1 MATKNKRR
9 VVRPQN
15 GIVLRAFCISFLF
28 LWQLCFS
35 LAHAQTPAP
44 ALHIDNND
52 SYVLSD
58 HFSFLEDP
66 TTTLSL
72 DDILVPGTQARF
84 KPVAQGPTSTNF
96 GATDSAIWLKI
107 ELQTLSST
115 PAHWMLEV
123 VNPPMDRLD
132 VYLSRPDGGYSHQL
146 GGDLLPFDQRA
157 VPHRNH
163 VKPLDLAP
171 GSVATLYLRV
181 ASQGVV
187 VVPTTLWQPAALWQ
201 NDQKTYSVFSLY
213 LGLLTGLLLYN
224 LLLFISVRD
233 PAYLL
238 YAGMVACIGMGV
250 ASGDGFAAQFLWP
263 QSDWWNN
270 RSPIVFQ
277 TGSGAFSILFVRSY
291 LASRSS
297 MPRLDRWLRILVALW
312 IFAFIASLALPYRV
326 GRDLLAVL
334 SLAGVV
340 AVVVTTVLS
349 IRRQQPGAKYF
360 GLAWSM
366 FVAGVVVQVLHNSGL
381 IPSGPLTASAVEI
394 GSALEMILLSLALA
408 DRINV
413 ARREKDI
420 ALLQVTAE
428 KSTVQA
434 LQQLQQRYQAV
445 IEHVAEGMVVLQSQR
460 IVFVNFRATEI
471 LEATKASIIEN
482 GVLQHIHADDRPLLI
497 ERVRQRLAGQP
508 IAERCQLRLVLP
520 DRTIKWLEFGDNMVP
535 WDGSAGLLIFFLD
548 VTERHLAELET
559 RAAVERQRDLNDLRS
574 RFVAM
579 TSHEFRTPLAA
590 ILSAQDLL
598 KMYGDRIPESE
609 KMELLGLIESGVK
622 RMTSMLERV
631 LLLGQVDANML
642 EFKPTPL
649 DLKALCDELAAEANN
664 QYPESNCHVIVDFE
678 EASRNVLYDEKL
690 LRHIFSNLLSNAI
703 KYSPDGGQVCMRVHA
718 QDAHTVFEISDQGI
732 GIPPG
737 EADYLFTS
745 FHRASNVGAI
755 PGTGL
760 GLAIVKQ
767 SVDLHGGSI
776 SVKSTT
782 GQGSCFTV
790 RLGHTFK

>member
-1 MATKNKRR
+1 MAAKYKLS
-9 VVRPQN
+9 VVRSQH
-15 GIVLRAFCISFLF
+15 GKALWVYCIFLLF
-28 LWQLCFS
+28 SWQLFFP

-52 SYVLSD
+52 SYVLSN
-58 HFSFLEDP
+58 HFSYLEDT
-66 TTTLSL
+66 TTTLTL
-72 DDILVPGTQARF
+72 DDILAPGTQARF

-107 ELQTLSST
+107 ELQTQSST
-115 PAHWMLEV
+115 PPRWMLEV

-132 VYLSRPDGGYSHQL
+132 VYLSRPDGGYNHQV
-146 GGDLLPFDQRA
+146 GGDSLPFEQRTVA
-157 VPHRNH
+157 HRNH
-163 VKPLDLAP
+163 VKPLDLVP

-224 LLLFISVRD
+224 LLLFVSVRD
-233 PAYLL
+233 PAYVF

-291 LASRSS
+291 LACRSS
-297 MPRLDRWLRILVALW
+297 MPRLDRWLLILVALW
-312 IFAFIASLALPYRV
+312 IVAFVASLALPYKV

-340 AVVVTTVLS
+340 AVVATTVLS

-366 FVAGVVVQVLHNSGL
+366 FIAGVVIQVMHNSGL

-420 ALLQVTAE
+420 ALLQVSAE
-428 KSTVQA
+428 RTTVQA
-434 LQQLQQRYQAV
+434 LQQLQQRYRSV

-482 GVLQHIHADDRPLLI
+482 GLLQQIHADDRPLLI
-497 ERVRQRLAGQP
+497 ERLRQRLADQP
-508 IAERCQLRLVLP
+508 IAERCQVRLVLP
-520 DRTIKWLEFGDNMVP
+520 DKTVKWLEFGDNMVP
-535 WDGSAGLLIFFLD
+535 WDGSQGLLIFFLD
-548 VTERHLAELET
+548 VTQRHAAELET
-559 RAAVERQRDLNDLRS
+559 RAAVERQRELNDLRS
-574 RFVAM
+574 RFVSM

-609 KMELLGLIESGVK
+609 KLELLGLIESGVK

-642 EFKPTPL
+642 EFQPTKL
-649 DLKALCDELAAEANN
+649 NLEMLCDELVADARN
-664 QYPESNCHVIVDFE
+664 QHPGSNCKIVVNFQSSGSDGW
-678 EASRNVLYDEKL
+678 YDEKL

-703 KYSPDGGQVCMRVHA
+703 KYSPDGGEVCMRVHA
-718 QDAHTVFEISDQGI
+718 QGAHTVFEISDQGI

-737 EADYLFTS
+737 EENALFNS

-776 SVKSTT
+776 SVVSAT

-790 RLGHTFK
+790 RLGPADN